1 MPEEMDLIKL
11 NAIFRYA
18 KEVKHMRLSSSAADD
33 LRVRINDILKTIFT
47 EATASAK
54 KEKRNTIMP
63 RDIDPATER
72 ILGGKNL
79 QPEEI
84 FQLIKKLGPIE
95 LGQLSKL
102 ITEHISAEKSRP
114 D

>member
-1 MPEEMDLIKL
+1 MPEEMDLVKL
-11 NAIFRYA
+11 NAILRYA
-18 KEVKHMRLSSSAADD
+18 KEIKHMRLSSSAADD
-33 LRVRINDILKTIFT
+33 LRARINEILKTILT
-47 EATASAK
+47 EATTSAK

-63 RDIDPATER
+63 RDIEPAAER

-79 QPEEI
+79 QPTEI
-84 FQLIKKLGPIE
+84 FQIIKKLGPIE

-102 ITEHISAEKSRP
+102 ITEYITAEKARP